1 MRALMRLGWA
11 RRGGLSSR
19 TEAVTLALQRGI
31 IPWLVLSP
39 ASDLQV
45 GPTME
50 RLDRTAAGP
59 TFRSGAGRSPR
70 GDSVVGQLAIERLPV
85 QPQHSRGC
93 GLVA

>member
-1 MRALMRLGWA
+1 MRALLRLG
-11 RRGGLSSR
+11 GGRVAADYPLAN
-19 TEAVTLALQRGI
+19 EAVTLALQHGI

-59 TFRSGAGRSPR
+59 TSGRAPGAHRVGIPWWVSFR
-70 GDSVVGQLAIERLPV
+70 
-85 QPQHSRGC
+85 
-93 GLVA
+93 